1 MKILTKGLMI
11 ASLGLTITSTFA
23 QNVGVPPVV
32 SLYAENLV
40 YIEICK
46 KANITIS
53 PMDQRKVIRDYIQQ
67 KGSQDGFVDSVRQ
80 YTGIHM
86 GLLSSLPK
94 DKQLELCSAQA
105 RIDKEIASILAPKKP
120 EEKVNP
126 LDKN

>member
-1 MKILTKGLMI
+1 MKTLIKGLMI
-11 ASLGLTITSTFA
+11 ASFALTITPTFA
-23 QNVGVPPVV
+23 QNVGIPPVV
-32 SLYAENLV
+32 SLYAENIV
-40 YIEICK
+40 YVELCK
-46 KANITIS
+46 KLNVTIA

-67 KGSQDGFVDSVRQ
+67 KGTQDGFVDNVRK

-120 EEKVNP
+120 AEQVNP
-126 LDKN
+126 LDKD